1 MIWEIIYPATLIW
14 IVAYGTFLEV
24 RAQARVT
31 LLGYTATLLAWLCA
45 GAVVVP
51 SALSLMSLGPPAVPP
66 ALTKAAGVYVVAWFL
81 VLTIIPAP
89 LLTERTPRR
98 DV

>member
-1 MIWEIIYPATLIW
+1 MIWEIIYLATLIW

-31 LLGYTATLLAWLCA
+31 LLGCAATAVAWLCA

-51 SALSLMSLGPPAVPP
+51 SVFSLISLGPP
-66 ALTKAAGVYVVAWFL
+66 ALTKAAGVYVVAWFF
-81 VLTIIPAP
+81 VLTIWPSP
-89 LLTERTPRR
+89 LLTERTPNC
-98 DV
+98 DE